1 MTKKEMLEQLSK
13 EKKGILRTADAQVL
27 GISRPYFLEF
37 IQKHGYEK
45 MAHGI
50 YLSPDA
56 WEDGMYILQSR
67 CPHVVF
73 SHESALYLLGL
84 TDREP
89 MQHTVTVK
97 SGYKTTNL
105 KEEGVIVHIVKKERY
120 PIGITEIETPMGN
133 MVRTYNAERSICDIL
148 RRRSQ
153 VEIQDRQTA
162 LKEYARSR
170 KKDIPLLLEYAE
182 EFKVDKILMIYLEM
196 LL

>member
-1 MTKKEMLEQLSK
+1 M
-13 EKKGILRTADAQVL
+13 
-27 GISRPYFLEF
+27 EF

-67 CPHVVF
+67 GPHVVF

-105 KEEGVIVHIVKKERY
+105 KEERVIVHIVKKERY
-120 PIGITEIETPMGN
+120 PIGITEIETPMGH

-148 RRRSQ
+148 RSRSQ

-162 LKEYARSR
+162 LKEYVRSR
-170 KKDIPLLLEYAE
+170 KRDIPLLLEYAE
-182 EFKVDKILMIYLEM
+182 EFKVDKILKTYLEV

>member
-56 WEDGMYILQSR
+56 WEDGMYLLQSR

-89 MQHTVTVK
+89 MQHTVTMK

-105 KEEGVIVHIVKKERY
+105 K
-120 PIGITEIETPMGN
+120 GI
-133 MVRTYNAERSICDIL
+133 
-148 RRRSQ
+148 
-153 VEIQDRQTA
+153 
-162 LKEYARSR
+162 
-170 KKDIPLLLEYAE
+170 
-182 EFKVDKILMIYLEM
+182 
-196 LL
+196 

>member
-13 EKKGILRTADAQVL
+13 EKKGILRTADAQAL

-105 KEEGVIVHIVKKERY
+105 KEEG
-120 PIGITEIETPMGN
+120 G
-133 MVRTYNAERSICDIL
+133 
-148 RRRSQ
+148 
-153 VEIQDRQTA
+153 DRPH
-162 LKEYARSR
+162 R
-170 KKDIPLLLEYAE
+170 KKR
-182 EFKVDKILMIYLEM
+182 KISDRHHRDRDAHGPHGAYL
-196 LL
+196 

>member
-1 MTKKEMLEQLSK
+1 
-13 EKKGILRTADAQVL
+13 
-27 GISRPYFLEF
+27 
-37 IQKHGYEK
+37 
-45 MAHGI
+45 
-50 YLSPDA
+50 
-56 WEDGMYILQSR
+56 
-67 CPHVVF
+67 
-73 SHESALYLLGL
+73 
-84 TDREP
+84 
-89 MQHTVTVK
+89 
-97 SGYKTTNL
+97 
-105 KEEGVIVHIVKKERY
+105 
-120 PIGITEIETPMGN
+120 MGN